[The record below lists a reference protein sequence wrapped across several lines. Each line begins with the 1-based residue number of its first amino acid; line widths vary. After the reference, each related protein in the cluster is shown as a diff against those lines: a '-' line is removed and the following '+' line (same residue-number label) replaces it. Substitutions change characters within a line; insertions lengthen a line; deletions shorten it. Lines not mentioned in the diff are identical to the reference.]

1 MKADSML
8 RELKVEDAIGL
19 VLAHDLTRI
28 IPGEF
33 KGRLFRKGHQIAEED
48 IPDLL
53 SIGKEHI
60 YVLELVEGYLHE
72 DEAALRLANA
82 VRGANT
88 DKTEPHEGKVTLK
101 SAIHGLAKIDKAFVD
116 QVNGMGRI
124 VMSTIRTNTVVQP
137 GQALAG
143 TRVIP
148 LVIEEEPVARVER
161 LAALRRSGG
170 TLHADAGSLEPQSG
184 GPAVDAARATLPAE
198 AGPLAP
204 TPVPAVNSAA
214 RDAAVRRE
222 EAPAAAAGLVAV
234 KPFRSLRVG
243 LITTGSEVFKG
254 RIRDKFG
261 PAVRAKVEALG
272 SRVIDQRFTPD
283 DMDAIVAEIRHF
295 LGLGADLILVTG
307 GMSVD
312 PDDRTPGAISRAG
325 ARIVSYGTP
334 MLPGSMLMMAYIGS
348 VPVMGLPGCVMHDPY
363 TSFDVLLPRIC
374 AGEEIF
380 REDITEMGYG
390 GLLGC

>member
-1 MKADSML
+1 MKADPML
-8 RELKVEDAIGL
+8 REVKVEDAIGL

-33 KGRLFRKGHQIAEED
+33 KGRLFRKGHQISEED
-48 IPDLL
+48 IPALL

-60 YVLELVEGYLHE
+60 YVLELAEGYLHE
-72 DEAALRLANA
+72 DEAALRLASA
-82 VRGANT
+82 VSGANT
-88 DKTEPHEGKVTLK
+88 ERTEPHEGKVTLK

-116 QVNGMGRI
+116 EVNGIGRI
-124 VMSTIRTNTVVQP
+124 VMSTIRTNTVVKP

-161 LAALRRSGG
+161 LAAQRRSGQA
-170 TLHADAGSLEPQSG
+170 LNAGSLEPESV
-184 GPAVDAARATLPAE
+184 GPASDAAGTLLPAE
-198 AGPLAP
+198 AGYLAP
-204 TPVPAVNSAA
+204 KPVPPDKGAAVA
-214 RDAAVRRE
+214 AAVRRE
-222 EAPAAAAGLVAV
+222 ETPAAAAELVAV

-254 RIRDKFG
+254 RIQDKFG
-261 PAVRAKVEALG
+261 PVVRAKVEALG
-272 SRVIDQRFTPD
+272 SKVIDQRFTPD
-283 DMDAIVAEIRHF
+283 DMDAIVTEIRHF
-295 LGLGADLILVTG
+295 IGLGADLILLTG

-312 PDDRTPGAISRAG
+312 PDDRTPGAIARAG

>member
-1 MKADSML
+1 MKADPML
-8 RELKVEDAIGL
+8 REVKVEDAIGL

-33 KGRLFRKGHQIAEED
+33 KGRLFRKGHQISEED
-48 IPDLL
+48 IPALL

-60 YVLELVEGYLHE
+60 YVLELAEGYLHE
-72 DEAALRLANA
+72 DEAALRLASA

-88 DKTEPHEGKVTLK
+88 ERTEPHEGKVTLK

-116 QVNGMGRI
+116 EVNGIGRI
-124 VMSTIRTNTVVQP
+124 VMSTIRTNTVVKP

-161 LAALRRSGG
+161 LAVQRRSGQA
-170 TLHADAGSLEPQSG
+170 LAAGSLEPLSG
-184 GPAVDAARATLPAE
+184 GPADAAETLPPAE
-198 AGPLAP
+198 AGYLAP
-204 TPVPAVNSAA
+204 KPVPPDKGAA
-214 RDAAVRRE
+214 GTAAVRRE
-222 EAPAAAAGLVAV
+222 ETPAAAAELVAV

-254 RIRDKFG
+254 RIQDKFG
-261 PAVRAKVEALG
+261 PVVRAKVEALG
-272 SRVIDQRFTPD
+272 SKVIDQRFTPD
-283 DMDAIVAEIRHF
+283 DMDAIVTEIRHF
-295 LGLGADLILVTG
+295 IGLGADLILVTG

>member
-1 MKADSML
+1 MKADPML
-8 RELKVEDAIGL
+8 REVKVEDAIGL

-33 KGRLFRKGHQIAEED
+33 KGRLFRKGHQISEED
-48 IPDLL
+48 IPALL

-60 YVLELVEGYLHE
+60 YVLELAEGYLHE
-72 DEAALRLANA
+72 DEAALRLASA
-82 VRGANT
+82 VRGTNT
-88 DKTEPHEGKVTLK
+88 ERTEPHEGKVTLK

-116 QVNGMGRI
+116 GVNGIGRI
-124 VMSTIRTNTVVQP
+124 VMSTIRTNTVVKP

-161 LAALRRSGG
+161 LAAQRRSGQAL
-170 TLHADAGSLEPQSG
+170 TAGSLEPESG
-184 GPAVDAARATLPAE
+184 GPA
-198 AGPLAP
+198 
-204 TPVPAVNSAA
+204 
-214 RDAAVRRE
+214 
-222 EAPAAAAGLVAV
+222 AAAELVAV

-261 PAVRAKVEALG
+261 PVVRAKVEALG
-272 SRVIDQRFTPD
+272 SKVIDQRFTPD
-283 DMDAIVAEIRHF
+283 DMDAIVTEIRHF
-295 LGLGADLILVTG
+295 IGLGADLILVTG

-312 PDDRTPGAISRAG
+312 PDDRTPGAIARAG

>member
-1 MKADSML
+1 MKADPML
-8 RELKVEDAIGL
+8 REVKVEDAIGL

-33 KGRLFRKGHQIAEED
+33 KGRLFRKGHQISEED
-48 IPDLL
+48 IPALL

-60 YVLELVEGYLHE
+60 YVLELAEGYLHE
-72 DEAALRLANA
+72 DEAALRLASA
-82 VRGANT
+82 VRGTNT
-88 DKTEPHEGKVTLK
+88 ERTEPHEGKVTLK

-116 QVNGMGRI
+116 EVNGIGRI
-124 VMSTIRTNTVVQP
+124 VMSTIRTNTVVKP

-148 LVIEEEPVARVER
+148 LVIEEEPVALVER
-161 LAALRRSGG
+161 LAAQRKSGQAL
-170 TLHADAGSLEPQSG
+170 TAGSLEPLSG
-184 GPAVDAARATLPAE
+184 GPADAAE
-198 AGPLAP
+198 
-204 TPVPAVNSAA
+204 
-214 RDAAVRRE
+214 
-222 EAPAAAAGLVAV
+222 LVAV

-254 RIRDKFG
+254 RIEDKFG
-261 PAVRAKVEALG
+261 PVVRAKVEALG
-272 SRVIDQRFTPD
+272 SKVIDQRFTPD
-283 DMDAIVAEIRHF
+283 DMDAIVTEIRHF
-295 LGLGADLILVTG
+295 IGLGADLILVTG

>member
-1 MKADSML
+1 MKADPML
-8 RELKVEDAIGL
+8 REVKVEDAIGL

-33 KGRLFRKGHQIAEED
+33 KGRLFRKGHQISEED
-48 IPDLL
+48 IPALL

-60 YVLELVEGYLHE
+60 YVLELAEGYLHE
-72 DEAALRLANA
+72 DEAALRLASA
-82 VRGANT
+82 VRGTNT
-88 DKTEPHEGKVTLK
+88 ERTEPHEGKVTLK

-116 QVNGMGRI
+116 EVNGIGRI
-124 VMSTIRTNTVVQP
+124 VMSTIRTNTVVKP

-161 LAALRRSGG
+161 LAAQRRSGQAL
-170 TLHADAGSLEPQSG
+170 TAGSLEPLSG
-184 GPAVDAARATLPAE
+184 GPADAAGTPLPAE
-198 AGPLAP
+198 
-204 TPVPAVNSAA
+204 
-214 RDAAVRRE
+214 
-222 EAPAAAAGLVAV
+222 LVAV

-254 RIRDKFG
+254 RIEDKFG
-261 PAVRAKVEALG
+261 PVVRAKVEALG
-272 SRVIDQRFTPD
+272 SKVIDQRFTPD
-283 DMDAIVAEIRHF
+283 DMDAIVTEIRHF
-295 LGLGADLILVTG
+295 IGLGADLILVTG

-312 PDDRTPGAISRAG
+312 PDDRTPGAIARAG

>member
-8 RELKVEDAIGL
+8 REVKVEDAVGL
-19 VLAHDLTRI
+19 VLAHDLTQI

-33 KGRLFRKGHQIAEED
+33 KGRLFRKGHQISEED
-48 IPDLL
+48 IPALL

-60 YVLELVEGYLHE
+60 YVLELAEGYLHE
-72 DEAALRLANA
+72 DEAALRLASA

-88 DKTEPHEGKVTLK
+88 ERTEPHEGKVTLK

-116 QVNGMGRI
+116 GVNGIGRI
-124 VMSTIRTNTVVQP
+124 VMSTIRTNTVVKP

-161 LAALRRSGG
+161 LAAQRRSGQA
-170 TLHADAGSLEPQSG
+170 LDAGSLEPESG
-184 GPAVDAARATLPAE
+184 GPADAGSEPLSAVADSLAR
-198 AGPLAP
+198 
-204 TPVPAVNSAA
+204 TPVPPDKGTAG
-214 RDAAVRRE
+214 DAAVRQE
-222 EAPAAAAGLVAV
+222 EAPAAAAELVAV

-261 PAVRAKVEALG
+261 PVVRAKVEALG
-272 SRVIDQRFTPD
+272 SKVIDQRFTPD
-283 DMDAIVAEIRHF
+283 DMDAIVTEIRHF
-295 LGLGADLILVTG
+295 IGLGADLILLTG